1 MIAAEYNNV
10 FCFGETE
17 ADAISELVERFDDEA
32 VFPEYFITFYA
43 TRPVSEVMADQLL
56 EEALERACE
65 DVDWAE
71 YGDGPRL
78 RMTDERRAAL
88 HALIVDALDYDPPI
102 TTHVIGHNV
111 NAIVV
116 DSDGNWSMR

>member
-17 ADAISELVERFDDEA
+17 ADAISELVDRFDDVA
-32 VFPEYFITFYA
+32 KFPEYFITFYA
-43 TRPVSEVMADQLL
+43 TKPVSEVMADLLL

-65 DVDWAE
+65 DVDFE

-78 RMTDERRAAL
+78 HMTDERRAAL
-88 HALIVDALDYDPPI
+88 RAIIVDALDYDPPV

-116 DSDGNWSMR
+116 DEDGTWSAR

>member
-10 FCFGETE
+10 FLFGETE
-17 ADAISELVERFDDEA
+17 ADAINELVDRFDDVA
-32 VFPEYFITFYA
+32 TFPAGHITFYA
-43 TRPVSEVMADQLL
+43 TKPVSEVMADGLL

-65 DVDWAE
+65 DVEWE
-71 YGDGPRL
+71 RGDGPRL

-88 HALIVDALDYDPPI
+88 HALIVDALDYDSPI
-102 TTHVIGHNV
+102 TTRIIGHNI

-116 DSDGNWSMR
+116 DEDGTWSVR